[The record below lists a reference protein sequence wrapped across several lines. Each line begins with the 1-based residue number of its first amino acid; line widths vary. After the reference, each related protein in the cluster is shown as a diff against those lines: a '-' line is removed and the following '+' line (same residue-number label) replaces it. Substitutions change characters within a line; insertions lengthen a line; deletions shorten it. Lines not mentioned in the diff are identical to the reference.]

1 MHDISSESSSLSLWT
16 KKIGIIIVYALIAY
30 IAYNMGGVIFILM
43 ISGFLTLLFAGVV
56 DTWERRRIPAWLTLM
71 IIYIIATL
79 SLILIVSTVLP
90 IFVEYITKWVSSLIV
105 WINALQTNISTGG
118 VRSLWLHPYIE
129 RGLDFV
135 IGRVKLESVLTMI
148 KDNAGTIQTFITTQV
163 KSITSG
169 GISIIGNVGSALTET
184 IFIAIMTF
192 LMVLERR
199 SVGKLILDIAPE
211 NVRNYLVRHY
221 GDVGHIL
228 TSWIRGQI
236 RLGVII
242 FSVVLIWLYVIE
254 LVFDVSS
261 GRIWI
266 LALIAG
272 IMEFI
277 PYIGPI
283 IAVVPALVVGLGFSW
298 EMGLTILIFYIIL
311 QQIENNVL
319 VPWVMSKS
327 LDLSPLY
334 VFVMM
339 LAGGVLGGVL
349 GIILAIPVAAV
360 IRLMTLD
367 WIKNREKIDNTS
379 EINTIKKVLR
389 KSPVQK

>member
-16 KKIGIIIVYALIAY
+16 KKIGIVIVYALIAY

-135 IGRVKLESVLTMI
+135 IGRVQLESVLTMI

>member
-1 MHDISSESSSLSLWT
+1 V
-16 KKIGIIIVYALIAY
+16 KAL
-30 IAYNMGGVIFILM
+30 G
-43 ISGFLTLLFAGVV
+43 
-56 DTWERRRIPAWLTLM
+56 
-71 IIYIIATL
+71 
-79 SLILIVSTVLP
+79 
-90 IFVEYITKWVSSLIV
+90 
-105 WINALQTNISTGG
+105 
-118 VRSLWLHPYIE
+118 LHSYIE
-129 RGLDFV
+129 RGLDFI
-135 IGRVKLESVLTMI
+135 IGRVQLESVLTMV

-163 KSITSG
+163 KSLTSG
-169 GISIIGNVGSALTET
+169 GISIIGNVGSALTES

-199 SVGKLILDIAPE
+199 SVGKFILDIVPE
-211 NVRNYLVRHY
+211 NVRHYLVRHY

-242 FSVVLIWLYVIE
+242 FAIVLVGLYVIE

-266 LALIAG
+266 LALISG

-298 EMGLTILIFYIIL
+298 EMGLTILIFYIVI

-367 WIKNREKIDNTS
+367 YIKNRGKVDNQP
-379 EINTIKKVLR
+379 EINTIKKISR
-389 KSPVQK
+389 KSPTQK

>member
-1 MHDISSESSSLSLWT
+1 MHDISSESTSLSLWT

-30 IAYNMGGVIFILM
+30 ISYSMGGVIFILV
-43 ISGFLTLLFAGVV
+43 ISGFLTLLFSGVV
-56 DTWERRRIPAWLTLM
+56 DTWEKRRIPAWLTLTV
-71 IIYIIATL
+71 IYIMATL
-79 SLILIVSTVLP
+79 AIILIVSTVLP
-90 IFVEYITKWVSSLIV
+90 IFVEYITKWVNSLIV
-105 WINALQTNISTGG
+105 WINSLQSSISTGG
-118 VRSLWLHPYIE
+118 VRSLGLNPYIE

-135 IGRVKLESVLTMI
+135 IGRVQLESVLTMV

-163 KSITSG
+163 SSITSG
-169 GISIIGNVGSALTET
+169 GISIIGNVGSALTEA

-211 NVRNYLVRHY
+211 RVRTYMIRHY
-221 GDVGHIL
+221 ADVGHIL

>member
-1 MHDISSESSSLSLWT
+1 
-16 KKIGIIIVYALIAY
+16 
-30 IAYNMGGVIFILM
+30 
-43 ISGFLTLLFAGVV
+43 
-56 DTWERRRIPAWLTLM
+56 
-71 IIYIIATL
+71 
-79 SLILIVSTVLP
+79 
-90 IFVEYITKWVSSLIV
+90 
-105 WINALQTNISTGG
+105 
-118 VRSLWLHPYIE
+118 
-129 RGLDFV
+129 
-135 IGRVKLESVLTMI
+135 
-148 KDNAGTIQTFITTQV
+148 
-163 KSITSG
+163 
-169 GISIIGNVGSALTET
+169 
-184 IFIAIMTF
+184 
-192 LMVLERR
+192 
-199 SVGKLILDIAPE
+199 
-211 NVRNYLVRHY
+211 
-221 GDVGHIL
+221 
-228 TSWIRGQI
+228 
-236 RLGVII
+236 
-242 FSVVLIWLYVIE
+242 VIE

-367 WIKNREKIDNTS
+367 WIKNREKVDNTS
-379 EINTIKKVLR
+379 EINTTKKVLR